1 MVAAPFFFP
10 PANKSRSIVLL
21 LFLSNFILTGED
33 LEEQIF
39 SLQKNAKYA
48 GTRNPRQ
55 TLNLLLPEFG
65 DQESKL
71 SLMVWIHGGG

>member
-1 MVAAPFFFP
+1 LFFL

-33 LEEQIF
+33 LEDQIF

-55 TLNLLLPEFG
+55 TLNLP
-65 DQESKL
+65 
-71 SLMVWIHGGG
+71 